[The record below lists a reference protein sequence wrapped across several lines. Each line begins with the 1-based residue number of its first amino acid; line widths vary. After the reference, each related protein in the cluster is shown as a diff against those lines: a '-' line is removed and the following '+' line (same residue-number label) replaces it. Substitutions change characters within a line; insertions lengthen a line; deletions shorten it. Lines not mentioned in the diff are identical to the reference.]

1 VSWPVVAFFCRVSVL
16 FLRYTLRKTLR
27 CIGLEKPRR
36 PPIQMAIG
44 PLGIWSYSVLE
55 TWNSPST
62 TQENVCET
70 QGLHGGDRIPQSQ
83 VSRTEKDSGLV
94 GSTIYYDFEE
104 Y

>member
-1 VSWPVVAFFCRVSVL
+1 MYSSYCTVYCTRYCTRYKFIVLPRSVALASRSHVDQPFN
-16 FLRYTLRKTLR
+16 
-27 CIGLEKPRR
+27 I
-36 PPIQMAIG
+36 AIG